1 MNGCDDFDTQVTAE
15 EYYKENTMQTELESV
30 IQEFTDKMRDRYKT
44 DSYAAGYFAAW
55 VRQFG
60 EADPKVEARIIRQLK
75 YSMEMTNA

>member
-1 MNGCDDFDTQVTAE
+1 
-15 EYYKENTMQTELESV
+15 MQTELESV

-60 EADPKVEARIIRQLK
+60 EEDPWVEARIIRQLK

>member
-1 MNGCDDFDTQVTAE
+1 
-15 EYYKENTMQTELESV
+15 MQTELEQV
-30 IQEFTDKMRDRYKT
+30 IMEFTIQTRQKYGN
-44 DSYAAGYFAAW
+44 DSYSAGYFSAW